1 MALLATASFPTLI
14 DVAKRMNPD
23 GSFPDIVEL
32 LNLYNPVLQD
42 MPWFEGNLPTG
53 ERTTVRTGLPVI
65 TNNNF
70 RRLNEGVPLVK
81 STTAQV
87 DEGAAMLEA
96 FSVIDRKLAIMAP
109 GGAGRYRADESATV
123 LEAMS
128 QFQAANIFYGNA
140 AADMRTFTGLAPRYA
155 SKSGVTGKNIVDA
168 GGTGSNNASIWF
180 VAWGAQ
186 SIKGIY
192 PKGTKGGFQAQDVTA
207 NTASAPDGH
216 PTGDVL
222 FDSAGRRYLG
232 YTEHFEWN
240 CGMSVKDY
248 RYAVRIANIDR
259 AALASGTAAADI
271 TRAMIVASNKMPTMS
286 GAVNPVGVL
295 NERQMALRIY
305 MDREVAT
312 ALDLQTFGKATNTL
326 FNFKEFDTG
335 QITTFRGIPIRIVDA
350 LGVAEARV
358 V

>member
-1 MALLATASFPTLI
+1 MALLGTAQFPTLI

-32 LNLYNPVLQD
+32 LNLYNPVLLD

-53 ERTTVRTGLPVI
+53 ERTTVRTGLPII

-96 FSVIDRKLAIMAP
+96 YSLIDRKLAIMAP
-109 GGAGRYRADESATV
+109 GGSGRYRMDESATV

-128 QFQAANIFYGNA
+128 QFQAANVFYGNA
-140 AADMRTFTGLAPRYA
+140 AADMRTFTGLAPRFG
-155 SKSGVTGKNIVDA
+155 SKTAPTGKQIIDA

-180 VAWGAQ
+180 VAWGQ
-186 SIKGIY
+186 NTVKGIY

-207 NTASAPDGH
+207 NQTSAPDGH
-216 PTGDVL
+216 ATGDVIV
-222 FDSAGRRYLG
+222 DSQGRRYQG

-248 RYAVRIANIDR
+248 RYIVRVANIDR
-259 AALASGTAAADI
+259 TALSTGTNAADI
-271 TRAMIVASNKMPTMS
+271 TRAMIVASNKLPTLS
-286 GAVNPVGVL
+286 GAVAPVGVL
-295 NERQMALRIY
+295 NERSMALRIY
-305 MDREVAT
+305 MDREVFT
-312 ALDLQTFGKATNTL
+312 ALDLQTFGKSTNTL
-326 FNFKEFDTG
+326 FNWKDFDTG
-335 QITTFRGIPIRIVDA
+335 QIMMFRGIPIRVTDA